1 MHLIEPCCA
10 PRHLLA
16 LRSKLGEKGTAL
28 WHGYGDLSL
37 AELLPRMLT
46 RYSNTEMIFLSPVLP
61 DAAASVIRR
70 LMKKQDLTADGKGKI
85 NVINHLT
92 LITDLREQKS
102 PIAYKWTKGNP
113 FGERLTLKNVQQN
126 DTAILLPD
134 IAFVGNINFAYGGH
148 FTALATK
155 NAKIIADLRSLYESL

>member
-1 MHLIEPCCA
+1 
-10 PRHLLA
+10 
-16 LRSKLGEKGTAL
+16 
-28 WHGYGDLSL
+28 
-37 AELLPRMLT
+37 
-46 RYSNTEMIFLSPVLP
+46 MIFLSPVLP

-102 PIAYKWTKGNP
+102 PIAYKWTKENP

-134 IAFVGNINFAYGGH
+134 IAFVGNINLAYGGH